1 MLNIVLQLE
10 TIVSELETNTE
21 IKIGSEKSFGI
32 VFSIVFAIIGL
43 LPLLGDGGV
52 RLWALGI
59 SVIFLGLAFMKP
71 SVLTVPNR
79 LWFRFGLLL
88 NKIVSPVVMGL
99 IFVLTVIPTGLVLR
113 ARGKDPLRKKMDPE
127 AQTYWITPEE
137 GHHRSSSM
145 KNQF

>member
-1 MLNIVLQLE
+1 M
-10 TIVSELETNTE
+10 SELETNTE

-32 VFSIVFAIIGL
+32 VFSIVFSIIGL
-43 LPLLGDGGV
+43 LPLYVDAPV
-52 RLWALGI
+52 RFWALGI
-59 SVIFLGLAFMKP
+59 SAVFLGLTFLKP

-88 NKIVSPVVMGL
+88 NKVVSPVVMGL